1 MIISKLVLNPGSRKV
16 QRDISD
22 VQEMHRTL
30 MSVFRDVQ
38 SEGDNIREQLGVLH
52 RVEHDRLSGCPILL
66 VQSKV
71 QPDWSL
77 LPPGFLD
84 LNINENPQTKDVKE
98 VYKALTNGMTMVFR
112 LRANPTRKIMTK
124 SGPDGRRNH
133 GSRVDLRREADQ
145 LGWLERKGRQ
155 HGFDLISISTS
166 PDVPDV
172 RISYEENIRKVVGM
186 RKSPSKSMLSK
197 TSKKRLTFGSVLFEG
212 RLRISD
218 IDRFREALNQGIGPG
233 KAYGFGLLSVAPSHR

>member
-1 MIISKLVLNPGSRKV
+1 MILSKIVLNPGSRKV

-30 MSVFRDVQ
+30 MSVFPDVQ

-98 VYKALTNGMTMVFR
+98 VYKALTNGMIMVFR
-112 LRANPTRKIMTK
+112 LRANPTKRIMTK
-124 SGPDGRRNH
+124 
-133 GSRVDLRREADQ
+133 RVDLRREIDQ
-145 LGWLERKGRQ
+145 LRWLERKGRS
-155 HGFDLISISTS
+155 HGFDLIYISTS

-172 RISYEENIRKVVGM
+172 RISYEGNIGKVVGM
-186 RKSPSKSMLSK
+186 RKTSSKNMISN

-218 IDRFREALNQGIGPG
+218 VHRFRETLKQGIGPG
-233 KAYGFGLLSVAPSHR
+233 KAYGFGLLSVAPSYR